1 MPLDEMNELIRK
13 RLAKLEELRSEG
25 VEPYP
30 ARYRV
35 EHSVGPLVA
44 EYGPQS
50 PEALKA
56 AAVRVG
62 IAGRMMSL
70 REMGKTAFAH
80 LQDSSGRIQIYV
92 RLDDVGPEVFGRFRR
107 FDIGDFLGVAG
118 VLFKTKTG
126 ELTVQ
131 AETVTLLTKSLRP
144 LPEKW
149 HGLKDR
155 ETRYRQ
161 RYVDLVVNQDVR
173 ELFQLRSRLIQA
185 VRNFLDA
192 RGFLEVETPM
202 MQPLPGGAAARP
214 FKTFHHALGIDLY
227 LRIAPELYLKRL
239 VVGGFE
245 KVYEINRSF
254 RNEGLSSEHNPEFT
268 MLEFYQAYADYRDL
282 MALVETM
289 MVHVARELIGETTVH
304 HRGADLRLEP
314 PFAVYTLGEALVKV
328 GGLDAAVAVE
338 EAAARA
344 ACAEREIPLKGGET
358 LALLQGFLLDKVV
371 EPLLVQPTFVV
382 DFPRELSPLARSKD
396 DEPDVVERFE
406 FFLGGKEIANAYTE
420 LNDPLEQRARFEQQA
435 ARRAGGDEEAHPMDR
450 DFLRAL
456 EYGMPPTAG
465 CGIGIDRLVMVLTDS
480 PSIRDVI
487 LFPHMRPEGGEE
499 P

>member
-35 EHSVGPLVA
+35 EHATGPLVA

-50 PEALKA
+50 PEALEA

-62 IAGRMMSL
+62 VAGRMMSL

-92 RLDDVGPEVFGRFRR
+92 RLDDVGPEVFGRFSR
-107 FDIGDFLGVAG
+107 FDIGDFVGVAG

-173 ELFQLRSRLIQA
+173 ELFKLRSRLIQ
-185 VRNFLDA
+185 
-192 RGFLEVETPM
+192 
-202 MQPLPGGAAARP
+202 
-214 FKTFHHALGIDLY
+214 
-227 LRIAPELYLKRL
+227 
-239 VVGGFE
+239 VVW
-245 KVYEINRSF
+245 
-254 RNEGLSSEHNPEFT
+254 
-268 MLEFYQAYADYRDL
+268 
-282 MALVETM
+282 
-289 MVHVARELIGETTVH
+289 
-304 HRGADLRLEP
+304 
-314 PFAVYTLGEALVKV
+314 
-328 GGLDAAVAVE
+328 
-338 EAAARA
+338 
-344 ACAEREIPLKGGET
+344 
-358 LALLQGFLLDKVV
+358 
-371 EPLLVQPTFVV
+371 
-382 DFPRELSPLARSKD
+382 
-396 DEPDVVERFE
+396 
-406 FFLGGKEIANAYTE
+406 
-420 LNDPLEQRARFEQQA
+420 
-435 ARRAGGDEEAHPMDR
+435 
-450 DFLRAL
+450 
-456 EYGMPPTAG
+456 
-465 CGIGIDRLVMVLTDS
+465 
-480 PSIRDVI
+480 
-487 LFPHMRPEGGEE
+487 
-499 P
+499 